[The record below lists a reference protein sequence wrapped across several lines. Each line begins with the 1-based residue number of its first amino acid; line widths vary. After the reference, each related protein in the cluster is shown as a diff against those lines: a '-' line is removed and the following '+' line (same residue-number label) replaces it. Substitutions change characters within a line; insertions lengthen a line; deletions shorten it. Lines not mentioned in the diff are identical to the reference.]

1 MQKFKMLL
9 LVELLTQES
18 DEDHP
23 ITTQRLI
30 DKLTDYDIS
39 CDRRTLARDI
49 SQLKERKYPIKS
61 VKLVYWHNEIYT
73 NDIDQNH

>member
-30 DKLTDYDIS
+30 DKLTDYDI
-39 CDRRTLARDI
+39 
-49 SQLKERKYPIKS
+49 KYCKR
-61 VKLVYWHNEIYT
+61 
-73 NDIDQNH
+73 